1 MKYWEKY
8 TDRTVY
14 TSDPVPEWDDEQW
27 DQLAPFC
34 PEYAGSV
41 HTEQI
46 RQRHHE
52 SSPRYVVRETAIYRG
67 VTHEGKR
74 YSFAKTRSSQSYKRT
89 KDGLVLRLDYRPTN
103 KHINSTH
110 LFSENEPMMLRHVH
124 NVEALREVIGQL
136 PMFSERYP
144 LADDTGTS
152 ARFLN
157 TYAQRLSRRT
167 QSAFLDAED
176 YAQVVKGLYGK
187 RNYRKPLVNLIQQTP
202 AQLTDLLT
210 VFRSLVPID
219 WIVEAYR
226 TRKIGHDGQR
236 SHIKFFDDREHA
248 ILRKMLRELSLP
260 VRKRLLNEIVNHE
273 HTTRLIKD
281 TVYRFAGE
289 PELFDKVMAQ
299 GDLSRVRSFHELHQ
313 VFIARLAGIEDS
325 GYLTPAQKGKRRR
338 SAAQQRAHHRVVQ
351 GHMFMRHRQNGGA
364 DMSWEQ
370 WMADAQR
377 REAEIERVRAEERE
391 RHQAER
397 LQRLRERDAEK
408 AADLDWVP
416 EISPQI
422 DGCRIETQHSST
434 LTLQI
439 AKDRAQLVQWSE
451 TMENCIRDY
460 HSRIGE
466 ILLLGV
472 TDSEGVMVANA
483 EIHRSQGI
491 VQMLGRYNNTLRPE
505 LFHGIAAALQQFGI
519 GVSERCWGR
528 PRQQPVHT
536 AQHPAQPER
545 RAA

>member
-14 TSDPVPEWDDEQW
+14 TSDPVPEWDDEKW

-52 SSPRYVVRETAIYRG
+52 SSPRYVVRETGIYRG
-67 VTHEGKR
+67 VTPEGKR
-74 YSFAKTRSSQSYKRT
+74 YDFAKTRSSRSYKRT
-89 KDGLVLRLDYRPTN
+89 KDGLVLSLEYDPISKR
-103 KHINSTH
+103 INSTH
-110 LFSENEPMMLRHVH
+110 LFSENEPRMLRRIY
-124 NVEALREVIGQL
+124 NAEALREVIGQL
-136 PMFSERYP
+136 PVFSERYP
-144 LADDTGTS
+144 LADGTGAS

-157 TYAQRLSRRT
+157 TYAQQLSRRT
-167 QSAFLDAED
+167 QSAFLDAQD

-187 RNYRKPLVNLIQQTP
+187 RNYRKPLVNLIQQAP

-226 TRKIGHDGQR
+226 TQIGHDGQR
-236 SHIKFFDDREHA
+236 SHIEIFDDREHA
-248 ILRKMLRELSLP
+248 ILRKVLRELSLP
-260 VRKRLLNEIVNHE
+260 VRKRLLNEIVSQE
-273 HTTRLIKD
+273 YTTRLIKD
-281 TVYRFAGE
+281 TVYRFVGE

-299 GDLSRVRSFHELHQ
+299 GDLSRVRSFHDLHQ

-325 GYLTPAQKGKRRR
+325 GYLTPTQKLGRRR
-338 SAAQQRAHHRVVQ
+338 SAAQQRARHRVVQ
-351 GHMFMRHRQNGGA
+351 GQMFMRHRQNGDA
-364 DMSWEQ
+364 DMSWGQ

-377 REAEIERVRAEERE
+377 REAEIERIRAEDYERQ
-391 RHQAER
+391 QAER

-422 DGCRIETQHSST
+422 DGRRIETQHTST

-439 AKDRAQLVQWSE
+439 AKDRAQLIQWSE

-472 TDSEGVMVANA
+472 TNSEGDMIANA